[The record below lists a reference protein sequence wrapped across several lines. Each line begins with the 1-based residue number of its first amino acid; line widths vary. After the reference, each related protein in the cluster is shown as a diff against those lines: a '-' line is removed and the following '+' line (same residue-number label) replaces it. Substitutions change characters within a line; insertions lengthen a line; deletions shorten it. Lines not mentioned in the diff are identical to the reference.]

1 MAKAQG
7 IIGNFKGKV
16 GNMVGY
22 QLTDSNNKQ
31 TQGIRIYQPN
41 VKNPKTSAQ
50 AEQRAKLAPINA
62 TYRALKMVIDRGNE
76 GLPYG
81 NKSRLAWLKQA
92 FKAPHMPWFEKGA
105 IIYAPV
111 GCQLTKG
118 SLASLTYGPTSDTID
133 IDVADLEA
141 SADVSTIGK
150 ISTLLLAAYPML
162 KDGDQLTF
170 VFITAT
176 STTMDTS
183 VVSFVIDSTSSVAA
197 NTLFASVSAGSG
209 NIKFEGLVTADAG
222 AVIVSREG
230 ANGEHLRSTEYI
242 KFANGVTA
250 AAPYDAA
257 SKTAAVESYMASGA
271 ANTDWAEESI
281 D

>member
-7 IIGNFKGKV
+7 IIGNFKGKI
-16 GNMVGY
+16 GNSVGY
-22 QLTDSNNKQ
+22 QLTSSNNKQ

-62 TYRALKMVIDRGNE
+62 TYRALKMIIDRGNE

-81 NKSRLAWLKQA
+81 NKSRLAWLKSA

-105 IIYAPV
+105 VITAPV

-118 SLASLTYGPTSDTID
+118 SLGSLNYEATPDTINV
-133 IDVADLEA
+133 DVAELQD
-141 SADVSTIGK
+141 STDVSTIGK
-150 ISTLLLAAYPML
+150 ISAALLAAYPML
-162 KDGDQLTF
+162 KEGDQLTF
-170 VFITAT
+170 VFITVDS
-176 STTMDTS
+176 STMVSS
-183 VVSFVIDSTSSVAA
+183 VVSFVLDSTSTVAA
-197 NTLFASVSAGSG
+197 NTLFESVQAGPG
-209 NIKFEGLVTADAG
+209 RILFEGQSSADAS

-230 ANGEHLRSTEYI
+230 DNGQHLRSTEYI
-242 KFANGVTA
+242 KFSHGVTA

-257 SKTAAVESYMASGA
+257 SKTAAIKSYMASGA
-271 ANTDWAEESI
+271 TNTDWEQEPI

>member
-62 TYRALKMVIDRGNE
+62 TYRALKMIIDRGNE

-81 NKSRLAWLKQA
+81 NKSRLAWMKKA
-92 FKAPHMPWFEKGA
+92 FKATTMPWYVKGA
-105 IIYAPV
+105 PINSPV
-111 GCQLTKG
+111 CCELTRG
-118 SLASLTYGPTSDTID
+118 SLAGLSFESTEDGLKINCQGVTGETS
-133 IDVADLEA
+133 VATVGAL
-141 SADVSTIGK
+141 STALK
-150 ISTLLLAAYPML
+150 AAYPTL
-162 KDGDQLTF
+162 QDGDQ
-170 VFITAT
+170 ITLVQVGTNFSSIGA
-176 STTMDTS
+176 DII
-183 VVSFVIDSTSSVAA
+183 SFVIDTTSQEA
-197 NTLFASVSAGSG
+197 VSGFS
-209 NIKFEGLVTADAG
+209 ADAG
-222 AVIVSREG
+222 AILYDGGLYVGFNAAIVSREG
-230 ANGEHLRSTEYI
+230 TNGEHLRSTTQLLGASGYVNAE
-242 KFANGVTA
+242 
-250 AAPYDAA
+250 PYDAE
-257 SKTAAVESYMASGA
+257 SKTAAIKSYMASGA
-271 ANTDWAEESI
+271 TNTDWSEEPI

>member
-7 IIGNFKGKV
+7 IIGNFKGKI
-16 GNMVGY
+16 GNTVGY
-22 QLTDSNNKQ
+22 QLTSSNNKQ

-92 FKAPHMPWFEKGA
+92 FKATYMPWFVKGA
-105 IIYAPV
+105 VPNYPV
-111 GCQLTKG
+111 GCPLTKG
-118 SLASLTYGPTSDTID
+118 SLQGLSFTADDSSIVIKVPGIAADT
-133 IDVADLEA
+133 DVT
-141 SADVSTIGK
+141 TIGK
-150 ISTLLLAAYPML
+150 LTTALLAANSSL

-170 VFITAT
+170 V
-176 STTMDTS
+176 S
-183 VVSFVIDSTSSVAA
+183 VLSAFDQPGQPLEAYVKSIVLDSTSTEAQTDIAA
-197 NTLFASVSAGSG
+197 GEDQITYSMPFTG
-209 NIKFEGLVTADAG
+209 IAG

-230 ANGEHLRSTEYI
+230 ANGEHLRSNTSLVI
-242 KFANGVTA
+242 WSDALA
-250 AAPYDAA
+250 SAPYDAA
-257 SKTAAVESYMASGA
+257 SKTAAIHSYMTSGTT
-271 ANTDWAEESI
+271 NDDWSEEPI
-281 D
+281 Q

>member
-62 TYRALKMVIDRGNE
+62 TYRALKMIIDRGNE

-81 NKSRLAWLKQA
+81 NKSRLAWLKKA
-92 FKAPHMPWFEKGA
+92 FKATTMPW
-105 IIYAPV
+105 YV
-111 GCQLTKG
+111 KG
-118 SLASLTYGPTSDTID
+118 SSVLVPVCCELTRGSLGGLNYESTDDGLVITCQGVTTSTPLATVG
-133 IDVADLEA
+133 
-141 SADVSTIGK
+141 G
-150 ISTLLLAAYPML
+150 ISTALKAGYPAL
-162 KDGDQLTF
+162 QDGDQITIIQMGSANGSIGVD
-170 VFITAT
+170 VFSFLIDTT
-176 STTMDTS
+176 STEQMSGFTADNGKFIYDGGLY
-183 VVSFVIDSTSSVAA
+183 VGYVAA
-197 NTLFASVSAGSG
+197 
-209 NIKFEGLVTADAG
+209 
-222 AVIVSREG
+222 IVSREG
-230 ANGEHLRSTEYI
+230 ANGEHLRSTTQLVGASSYVE
-242 KFANGVTA
+242 G
-250 AAPYDAA
+250 APYDAA
-257 SKTAAVESYMASGA
+257 SKTAAIESYKAAAGA
-271 ANTDWAEESI
+271 NSDWAEESI

>member
-62 TYRALKMVIDRGNE
+62 TYRALKMIIDRGNE

-81 NKSRLAWLKQA
+81 NKTRLAWLKQA
-92 FKAPHMPWFEKGA
+92 FKAESMPWIKKGA
-105 IIYAPV
+105 VVGYPV
-111 GCQLTKG
+111 GCPLTKG
-118 SLASLTYGPTSDTID
+118 SLAGVQIETADDEFYIICSGVKAEDSFTTIG
-133 IDVADLEA
+133 A
-141 SADVSTIGK
+141 VSTAMK
-150 ISTLLLAAYPML
+150 AAYPGL
-162 KDGDQLTF
+162 QDGDQ
-170 VFITAT
+170 ITIVLIGQDA
-176 STTMDTS
+176 D
-183 VVSFVIDSTSSVAA
+183 V
-197 NTLFASVSAGSG
+197 L
-209 NIKFEGLVTADAG
+209 TADIFSFIIDTTSAVATNRFG
-222 AVIVSREG
+222 GDANKISVGSNLYRMGGTVIVSREG
-230 ANGEHLRSTEYI
+230 ANGEHLRSNSTLVV
-242 KFANGVTA
+242 NNDTLGG
-250 AAPYDAA
+250 APYNEA
-257 SKTAAVESYMASGA
+257 SKTEAIASYMASGA
-271 ANTDWAEESI
+271 SNTDWPQETI

>member
-7 IIGNFKGKV
+7 IIGNFKGKI
-16 GNMVGY
+16 GNTVGY
-22 QLTDSNNKQ
+22 QLTSSNNKQ

-92 FKAPHMPWFEKGA
+92 FKAEHMPWIEKGA
-105 IIYAPV
+105 VIGYPV
-111 GCQLTKG
+111 GCHLTKG
-118 SLASLTYGPTSDTID
+118 SLPGVQIETADDEFFIVCSGVKAESTLATIG
-133 IDVADLEA
+133 A
-141 SADVSTIGK
+141 VSTAMK
-150 ISTLLLAAYPML
+150 TAYPSL
-162 KDGDQLTF
+162 QDGDQ
-170 VFITAT
+170 ITIVIIGQEA
-176 STTMDTS
+176 D
-183 VVSFVIDSTSSVAA
+183 VVASDIFSFVIDPTSAVATDKFGGDANKISV
-197 NTLFASVSAGSG
+197 GSNLYRMG
-209 NIKFEGLVTADAG
+209 G

-230 ANGEHLRSTEYI
+230 ANGEHLRSTTMIEVNE
-242 KFANGVTA
+242 KTLGG
-250 AAPYDAA
+250 APYNEV
-257 SKTAAVESYMASGA
+257 SKTAAIKSYMSSGA
-271 ANTDWAEESI
+271 ANTDWEQEPI

>member
-62 TYRALKMVIDRGNE
+62 TYRALKMIIDRGNE

-81 NKSRLAWLKQA
+81 NKSRLAWLKMA
-92 FKAPHMPWFEKGA
+92 FMAENMPWIEKGNQTGF
-105 IIYAPV
+105 PV
-111 GCQLTKG
+111 GCVISKG
-118 SLASLTYGPTSDTID
+118 SLPTFKCTVGAEELKLTDAQITDQS
-133 IDVADLEA
+133 
-141 SADVSTIGK
+141 SMSTIGAL
-150 ISTLLLAAYPML
+150 SSLML
-162 KDGDQLTF
+162 SHFPGLKAGDQVTI
-170 VFITAT
+170 VGIANQAGAMV
-176 STTMDTS
+176 SR
-183 VVSFVIDSTSSVAA
+183 VESFVLDIESAEANNIFVAGDGCYSYQA
-197 NTLFASVSAGSG
+197 LGGLIAG
-209 NIKFEGLVTADAG
+209 T
-222 AVIVSREG
+222 VILSREG
-230 ANGEHLRSTEYI
+230 NDGQHLRSTQTLVIDTDASE
-242 KFANGVTA
+242 
-250 AAPYDAA
+250 AAPYDAT
-257 SKTAAVESYMASGA
+257 SKTAAIKSYMTSGA